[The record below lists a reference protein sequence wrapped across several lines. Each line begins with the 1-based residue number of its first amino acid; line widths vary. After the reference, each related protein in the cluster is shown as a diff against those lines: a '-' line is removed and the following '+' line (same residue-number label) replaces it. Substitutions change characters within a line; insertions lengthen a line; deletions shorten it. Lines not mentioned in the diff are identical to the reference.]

1 MQEYQD
7 QIQFFQASLLLVV
20 VAEQVIMEIAD
31 LMVDQ
36 VAEELLV
43 QHIIL

>member
-1 MQEYQD
+1 V
-7 QIQFFQASLLLVV
+7 A
-20 VAEQVIMEIAD
+20 VAEQVIMEITD

-43 QHIIL
+43 QHFIL